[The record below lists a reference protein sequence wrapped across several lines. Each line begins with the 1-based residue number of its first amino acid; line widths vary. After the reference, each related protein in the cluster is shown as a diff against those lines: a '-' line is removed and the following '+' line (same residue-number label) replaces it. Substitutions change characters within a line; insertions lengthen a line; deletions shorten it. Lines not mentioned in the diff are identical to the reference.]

1 MNCINLKFRQ
11 KKYEIYLYCTKKK
24 KVIDFKDCRNC
35 KYKEF
40 KTVKEIKKKSNKLKK
55 LEDKRFSIIT
65 SNLKICYICKQ
76 KKKRDL
82 HEIFGGSNRQKSMQL
97 GLVIPICGDCHEEW
111 KINKE
116 LQEKYQNEAQ
126 TIFEKEYSHELF
138 MAEFKKDY
146 KEKWRNEK

>member
-11 KKYEIYLYCTKKK
+11 KKYEIYLYCKKKK

-65 SNLKICYICKQ
+65 SNLKICYICQQ

-82 HEIFGGSNRQKSMQL
+82 HEIFGGSNRQKSMEW
-97 GLVIPICGDCHEEW
+97 GLVLPICGDCHEKW
-111 KINKE
+111 KFNKE
-116 LQEKYQNEAQ
+116 LRKKYQQEGQQKFEEKY
-126 TIFEKEYSHELF
+126 SHDLF
-138 MAEFKKDY
+138 MTEFRKNY
-146 KEKWRNEK
+146 L

>member
-11 KKYEIYLYCTKKK
+11 KNYEMYLYCSIQK

-65 SNLKICYICKQ
+65 SNLKICYICEQKQ
-76 KKKRDL
+76 KRDL
-82 HEIFGGSNRQKSMQL
+82 HEIFGGSNRQKSMEW

-111 KINKE
+111 KFNKE
-116 LQEKYQNEAQ
+116 LRKKYQQEGQQKFEEKY
-126 TIFEKEYSHELF
+126 SHDLF
-138 MAEFKKDY
+138 MTEFRKNY
-146 KEKWRNEK
+146 L

>member
-24 KVIDFKDCRNC
+24 KVIDFNDCRNC

-55 LEDKRFSIIT
+55 LEDKRFSIVT

-82 HEIFGGSNRQKSMQL
+82 HEIFGGSNRQKSMEW
-97 GLVIPICGDCHEEW
+97 GLVLPICGGCHEKW
-111 KINKE
+111 KFNKE
-116 LQEKYQNEAQ
+116 LRKKYQQEGQQKFEEKY
-126 TIFEKEYSHELF
+126 SHDLF
-138 MAEFKKDY
+138 MTEFRKNY
-146 KEKWRNEK
+146 L